1 MDRKV
6 GGGTAA
12 VSREALSTA
21 LGRTSRLSSE
31 EEKAIRM
38 RHGLGAASAA
48 EPLARAAEGNAELED
63 ELLLIEM
70 RLLRAMPL
78 RNAQPAA
85 ARNLIAP
92 PSRTKD
98 KIVRSLRR
106 KK

>member
-12 VSREALSTA
+12 VSREALGTA
-21 LGRTSRLSSE
+21 LSAQSRLSSE
-31 EEKAIRM
+31 EEKVVRM
-38 RHGLGAASAA
+38 RHGLGAADAT
-48 EPLARAAEGNAELED
+48 EPLARAAAGNAELEE
-63 ELLLIEM
+63 ELSLIEM
-70 RLLRAMPL
+70 RLLRAMRL
-78 RNAQPAA
+78 RKGQPAA
-85 ARNLIAP
+85 GRNLIAP

>member
-12 VSREALSTA
+12 VSREALRTA
-21 LGRTSRLSSE
+21 RGTTNGLSSE
-31 EEKAIRM
+31 EEKVVRM
-38 RHGLGAASAA
+38 RHGMGAAKAT
-48 EPLARAAEGNAELED
+48 EPLARAAAGNAELED

-70 RLLRAMPL
+70 RLLRAMRL
-78 RNAQPAA
+78 RSAQPAA
-85 ARNLIAP
+85 GRNLIP
-92 PSRTKD
+92 QPSRTKD